1 VSRKATK
8 REKSRLV
15 KAEKAALIDKQIEEE
30 LLKNLQKG
38 KYPIYNYPQKN
49 WNNILDKQEVELEEE
64 DVRINFLI
72 F

>member
-1 VSRKATK
+1 VSRKAEK

-30 LLKNLQKG
+30 LLKNLQKD

-49 WNNILDKQEVELEEE
+49 WNNILDKQEIEQEHE
-64 DVRINFLI
+64 DVKLNLI
-72 F
+72 